1 MIFKIEIPPKSQYC
15 FESIQFVHI
24 YISCDRISLFDTWV
38 EWPKITAVF
47 LVIFPVLS
55 IKWVIF
61 STVQFYLINHCLS
74 VKYKENKE
82 TIYVILLSKVNSGL
96 DPAAFA
102 NNIR

>member
-1 MIFKIEIPPKSQYC
+1 MR
-15 FESIQFVHI
+15 I
-24 YISCDRISLFDTWV
+24 YVSCDRISLLDTWI

-47 LVIFPVLS
+47 LVMFQVLS

-61 STVQFYLINHCLS
+61 STVKFYPITHCLS

-82 TIYVILLSKVNSGL
+82 TIYVVLLSKVNNGL

>member
-1 MIFKIEIPPKSQYC
+1 M
-15 FESIQFVHI
+15 HI
-24 YISCDRISLFDTWV
+24 YISCDRISLFDTWR

-47 LVIFPVLS
+47 LVIFPVRS
-55 IKWVIF
+55 VKWLIF
-61 STVQFYLINHCLS
+61 SAVQSYLIIHCLS

-82 TIYVILLSKVNSGL
+82 TKYLVLLSKVNNGL